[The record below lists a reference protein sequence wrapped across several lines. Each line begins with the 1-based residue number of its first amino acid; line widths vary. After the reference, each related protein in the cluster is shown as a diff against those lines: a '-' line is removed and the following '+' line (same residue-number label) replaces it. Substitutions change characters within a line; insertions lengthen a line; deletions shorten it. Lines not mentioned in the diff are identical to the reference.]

1 MKALVVDDNELVR
14 SNVAEVLRCEG
25 WDVSEAE
32 SAERAFELL
41 DGERWSLVFC
51 DVKLGDQNGAD
62 GYAVLR
68 RFVEEQPASQI
79 VLMTGH
85 GSAAGALDAVSFGA
99 YDYLM
104 KPFENEDVLRIAQA
118 VRRSIEKRERPG
130 TTGELPPTPVY
141 TSDINLVGASAA
153 FVEVMKLVGRVAATN
168 LPVLI
173 TGESGTGKE
182 VVARAIHFRSQRATG
197 EFVAVNCGAIPS
209 ELIES
214 ELFGHVRGAFTG
226 AERERRGLL
235 QEADGGTIL
244 LDEITETTP
253 AFQVKLLRA
262 LQEGEIRRVGSNQ
275 TVRVDVRVI
284 AATNRD
290 VEREVKEGRFR
301 QDLFYRLN
309 AVTLHLPPLRERRE
323 DVMPLARHFAE
334 RAARAGQDAVSFSRD
349 AVVAMLSY
357 DWPGNI
363 RELENAV
370 VRAVALCDGAVRPED
385 LPERVRNAAAAAT
398 HDNSDPHFNE
408 TPQEPRQQSA
418 APSQPSHAEAAKP
431 SAPSAEANAHEEPLL
446 SLAELEGRH
455 VARVLASTRG
465 NKQAAARVLGI
476 DRTTLQRMIK
486 RHHLD
491 TSAARNGGDKQT
503 PNIEEG

>member
-1 MKALVVDDNELVR
+1 MKALVIDDNELVR
-14 SNVAEVLRCEG
+14 GNVAEVLRAEG
-25 WDVSEAE
+25 WEVREAE
-32 SAERAFELL
+32 SAERAFEMLG
-41 DGERWSLVFC
+41 DGAWELVFC
-51 DVKLGDQNGAD
+51 DVRLSDKSESE

-68 RFVEEQPASQI
+68 RFVEEQPEAQI

-85 GSAAGALDAVSFGA
+85 GSAAGALDAVSSGA

-118 VRRSIEKRERPG
+118 VRRSAEKRERPG

-141 TSDINLVGASAA
+141 ASDIDLIGVSSA

-182 VVARAIHFRSQRATG
+182 IVARAIHQRSPRVSQA
-197 EFVAVNCGAIPS
+197 FVAVNCGAIPS

-226 AERERRGLL
+226 AERDRRGLL

-262 LQEGEIRRVGSNQ
+262 LQEGEIRRVGSNN
-275 TVRVDVRVI
+275 TVSVDVRVI
-284 AATNRD
+284 AATNRE
-290 VEREVKEGRFR
+290 VEQEVKEGRFR

-309 AVTLHLPPLRERRE
+309 AVTLRLPPLRERRG
-323 DVMPLARHFAE
+323 DIMPLARHFAL
-334 RAARAGQDAVSFSRD
+334 RAARIGLAPVSFSRD
-349 AVVAMLSY
+349 AALALVAY

-370 VRAVALCDGAVRPED
+370 IRAVALCDHAVRPED
-385 LPERVRNAAAAAT
+385 LPERVRDAGAQAAAAART
-398 HDNSDPHFNE
+398 HGTHPAGAPD
-408 TPQEPRQQSA
+408 EP
-418 APSQPSHAEAAKP
+418 APDARR
-431 SAPSAEANAHEEPLL
+431 EEEML
-446 SLAELEGRH
+446 SLSELEGRH
-455 VARVLASTRG
+455 IARVLAHTGG
-465 NKQAAARVLGI
+465 NKQAAARLLGI

-486 RHHLD
+486 RHGLD
-491 TSAARNGGDKQT
+491 LGGLRNNGGDKSSVQ
-503 PNIEEG
+503 N